1 MSYKKLIKIIAIVTL
16 LIGSYMLSKYIS
28 SDIFNYNFL

>member
-1 MSYKKLIKIIAIVTL
+1 MSYKKLIRIIVIVII
-16 LIGSYMLSKYIS
+16 LIGAYMLSKYIS

>member
-1 MSYKKLIKIIAIVTL
+1 MSYKKLIKVTVIVVLIIGV
-16 LIGSYMLSKYIS
+16 YMLSKYIS